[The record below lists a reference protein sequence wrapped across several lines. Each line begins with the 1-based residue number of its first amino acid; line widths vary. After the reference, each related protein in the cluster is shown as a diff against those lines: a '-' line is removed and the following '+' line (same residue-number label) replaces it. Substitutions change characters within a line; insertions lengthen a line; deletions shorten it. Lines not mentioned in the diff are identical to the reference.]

1 MGVVAA
7 GLLTVPAVPADDVDG
22 VEGAT
27 GVADVE
33 SDDPPS
39 TPTRTTMSATN
50 AAASATTAITTGR
63 GTRLVVAA
71 MVFTRSLS
79 ARTPPPL
86 IPRWAMCAI
95 RDLRGPAVQS
105 RTPVDE

>member
-1 MGVVAA
+1 MGLVAA
-7 GLLTVPAVPADDVDG
+7 GLVTVFAGVVDG

-50 AAASATTAITTGR
+50 AATSATTAITTGR

-71 MVFTRSLS
+71 MVFTQSLS
-79 ARTPPPL
+79 ARTPSTL
-86 IPRWAMCAI
+86 RPR
-95 RDLRGPAVQS
+95 S
-105 RTPVDE
+105 S